1 MQSPSFV
8 SIAGLARLS
17 ARRPWLVVTAW
28 VLAILVAVGAMGV
41 LGDSTTTEMQFLD
54 NPESAQGTDLLVDS
68 GLRTE
73 DPVTETVIIRAE
85 SGTVDDAAVRTI
97 VEQTT
102 TQLRAL
108 NGVVIPETVTN
119 YYEAEPDSTA
129 AGALVSEDR
138 RTTLIPVTLVGTL
151 DQATEH
157 MEEYLAVIDGQQAAG
172 IEVLSVGQ
180 VSVAEAQN
188 SIAEEDLAKG
198 EGIGVLTA
206 MVILVI
212 VFGALVVAGIP
223 MLLAIFAIIVA
234 FGVTAALSRAMDLS
248 FFITNMITMIGLAVG
263 VDYALFVVERYRE
276 ERRGGVSKLRAIEIA
291 GSTASKAV
299 VFSGMTV
306 IFALS
311 GMFLLPNT
319 IFRSLGLGA
328 MLVVAIAM
336 VAVLTLIPALLS
348 LLGDKIDWPRKRRGE
363 ALPARSSERGFWVR
377 VTRVV
382 MARPLVSAVL
392 AVTVLV
398 SAAVPYLDINTGFAG
413 VESMPA
419 SEVKTGFD
427 ILSEDFSAGL
437 LAPVEIVIDGPRTAE
452 TDAGIDRLTEM
463 LAADPAFGT
472 VSEPQWSDDRS
483 RQVGLFTVTMAI
495 DANSASAYDA
505 IDRLRDE
512 MIPGAAIPSD
522 VLVTGDTAFNADFF
536 AQVDHWTPI
545 VFLFVLT
552 LSFLLLMLAFRS
564 IVVPLKAIIMNLLSV
579 GAAYGLVVLVFQK
592 GFGNDMLGFQQTP
605 TIEAWLPLFLFTVLF
620 GLSMDYHVFLLSRI
634 REHYD
639 RTGRNA
645 ESVAVGLQSTA
656 RIITG
661 AALIMVTVFGG
672 FAAGR
677 LVFMQQVGFGL
688 AVAILLDATIVRS
701 VLVPATMAMLG
712 DRNWYLPR
720 WLSWLPDLRIEGAPA
735 QTPGLLPAPG
745 PATAGAAAD

>member
-1 MQSPSFV
+1 V
-8 SIAGLARLS
+8 
-17 ARRPWLVVTAW
+17 
-28 VLAILVAVGAMGV
+28 
-41 LGDSTTTEMQFLD
+41 
-54 NPESAQGTDLLVDS
+54 
-68 GLRTE
+68 
-73 DPVTETVIIRAE
+73 
-85 SGTVDDAAVRTI
+85 
-97 VEQTT
+97 VEQITT
-102 TQLRAL
+102 DLRAL
-108 NGVVIPETVTN
+108 TGIVIAESVTN
-119 YYEAEPDSTA
+119 YYEAEPGSPA
-129 AGALVSEDR
+129 AEALVSEDR
-138 RTTLIPVTLVGTL
+138 RTTLIPVTLAGTL

-157 MEEYLAVIDGQQAAG
+157 IEEYLAVIDGQQAAG

-180 VSVAEAQN
+180 ATVAESQN
-188 SIAEEDLAKG
+188 TIAEEDLAKG
-198 EGIGVLTA
+198 EGIGVLAA

-212 VFGALVVAGIP
+212 VFGALVAAGIP
-223 MLLAIFAIIVA
+223 MVLAIFAIIVA
-234 FGVTAALSRAMDLS
+234 FGLTAALSRAMDLS

-276 ERRGGVSKLRAIEIA
+276 ERRKGVSKARAIEIA
-291 GSTASKAV
+291 GGTASKAV

-328 MLVVAIAM
+328 ILVVAIAM
-336 VAVLTLIPALLS
+336 VAVLTLIPALLG
-348 LLGDKIDWPRKRRGE
+348 LLGDKVDWPRKRRG
-363 ALPARSSERGFWVR
+363 ASLRAPSTERGFWVR
-377 VTRVV
+377 LTRLV

-392 AVTVLV
+392 AVVVLV
-398 SAAVPYLDINTGFAG
+398 SAAAPYLDINTGFAG
-413 VESMPA
+413 VESMPE
-419 SEVKTGFD
+419 SEVRTGFD

-452 TDAGIDRLTEM
+452 TEAGIDRLSAM
-463 LAADPAFGT
+463 LAADPAFGA
-472 VSEPQWSDDRS
+472 VSEPEWSDSGS
-483 RQVGLFTVTMAI
+483 RQVGLVTATLAI
-495 DANSASAYDA
+495 DANSAAAYEE
-505 IDRLRDE
+505 IDRLRAE
-512 MIPGAAIPSD
+512 LIPGAAIPAE
-522 VLVTGDTAFNADFF
+522 VLVAGDTAFNADFF

-545 VFLFVLT
+545 VFAFVLT

-564 IVVPLKAIIMNLLSV
+564 IVVPAKAIIMNLLSV

-592 GFGNDMLGFQQTP
+592 GIGADLLGFQKSP

-720 WLSWLPDLRIEGAPA
+720 WLSWLPDLRIEGEPA
-735 QTPGLLPAPG
+735 REQIPMPIPVPG